1 MIFKIHRYPEYCIG
15 HGFDGAFCRLIKV
28 IIGKS
33 GFACCAVPS
42 PKKAMS
48 FLSTIF
54 TGSEKM
60 TYRNDEA
67 QLCSPPH

>member
-28 IIGKS
+28 IIDKS

-42 PKKAMS
+42 PKKS
-48 FLSTIF
+48 YVVSVNDI
-54 TGSEKM
+54 
-60 TYRNDEA
+60 YRLREDDI
-67 QLCSPPH
+67 SK